1 MEPSEASTDH
11 GSAGLHEPS
20 PGSKR
25 QRSSSSE
32 SITDA
37 QRARCRCI
45 CVILVQRALLVWK
58 TPCPVLSR
66 KLMYSQSSI
75 DCEALSTDLGPA
87 SLLPILY

>member
-1 MEPSEASTDH
+1 MELSEASTDH
-11 GSAGLHEPS
+11 GSLGLHEPS

-45 CVILVQRALLVWK
+45 CVTLVQRALLAWK
-58 TPCPVLSR
+58 LLVLSCNG
-66 KLMYSQSSI
+66 SSCVSKSAL
-75 DCEALSTDLGPA
+75 DRVALSTDLSPA
-87 SLLPILY
+87 